1 MSELATGPDHG
12 GPGTQLPTS
21 WRMPSETARHD
32 ATWMAWPSQGYTL
45 GETAEEVAQARS
57 TWAAVANAVAD
68 FEPVR
73 MAVVPADLEVA
84 ERYLRGDI
92 ELVPTALDD
101 AWMRDIGPTFV
112 VSDEG
117 TLGAVDW
124 VFNGWG
130 AQSWAT
136 WEHDA
141 RVGAFVAGLAGAE
154 VIDSPLVNE
163 GGGIHVD
170 GLGTVLLTET
180 VQLDPGRNPGLTRA
194 DVEAELAR
202 TIGATAYVWL
212 PRGLTRDYDE
222 FGTRGHVDIVAT
234 IPSPGVVMLHDQRD
248 PAHPDHAVSRQLREL
263 LEDARDAR
271 GERFEVIGVPA
282 PRTLAD
288 GEGPVD
294 WSYLNH
300 LVVNAGVIACTFG
313 DAQDDASLGI
323 LAEAY
328 PGRRVVGVD
337 ARPLF
342 DRGGGIHCITQQ
354 QPAL

>member
-1 MSELATGPDHG
+1 MSVIAGQPGSGDVAPAPGP
-12 GPGTQLPTS
+12 
-21 WRMPSETARHD
+21 WRMPSETARHEC
-32 ATWMAWPSQGYTL
+32 TWMAWPSQGYTL
-45 GETAEEVAQARS
+45 HATEAEVERART

-84 ERYLRGDI
+84 RRYLRSDV

-101 AWMRDIGPTFV
+101 AWMRDIAPTFV

-130 AQSWAT
+130 AQSWAS

-141 RVGAFVAGLAGAE
+141 RVGAFVAGLAGAQ

-202 TIGATAYVWL
+202 PIGATAYGWL

-234 IPSPGVVMLHDQRD
+234 IPSAGVLLLHDQRD
-248 PAHPDHAVSRQLREL
+248 PAHPDHAVSRELREL

-282 PRTLAD
+282 PRTLSDA
-288 GEGPVD
+288 EGPVD

-300 LVVNAGVIACTFG
+300 LVVNDGVIACTFG
-313 DAQDDASLGI
+313 DEQDEASLAV
-323 LAEAY
+323 LADAY
-328 PGRRVVGVD
+328 PGRRVVGID

-354 QPAL
+354 QPAV